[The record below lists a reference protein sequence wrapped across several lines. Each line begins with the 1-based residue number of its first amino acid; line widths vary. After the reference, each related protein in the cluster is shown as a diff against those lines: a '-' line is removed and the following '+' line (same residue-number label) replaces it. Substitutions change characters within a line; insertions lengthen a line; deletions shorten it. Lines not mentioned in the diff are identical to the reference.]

1 MVDLV
6 VTIVVVVV
14 EVVVVVVVVVIVVVI
29 GSTVGEKMTEVDPA
43 SVEDFMEV
51 LISSTGSSSSS
62 SSLMQRFKMTDGI
75 DLKDA
80 DLLLQLL
87 PQFCSGDES
96 SQFAPV

>member
-29 GSTVGEKMTEVDPA
+29 GSTVGENMTEVDPA

-51 LISSTGSSSSS
+51 FISSTGSSS
-62 SSLMQRFKMTDGI
+62 
-75 DLKDA
+75 
-80 DLLLQLL
+80 
-87 PQFCSGDES
+87 FCSS
-96 SQFAPV
+96 